1 LKTLKFV
8 SSIAERAMHKVP
20 VTFNLSSSDYTVPLA
35 FTMYHNKQ
43 VVYHID
49 HVANLQTVNIVLE
62 HTDDDQELSWEMSGK
77 TLEHTIIDN
86 KGNIIKDAAL
96 ITDNFALDGHKLE
109 QLLIDNCVYYHDS
122 NSTGNPITAT
132 YDNYLGWNGKVIFK
146 FTAPAYI
153 WLLKN
158 W

>member
-1 LKTLKFV
+1 
-8 SSIAERAMHKVP
+8 MHKVP
-20 VTFNLSSSDYTVPLA
+20 VTFNLSSSDYKVPLT

-49 HVANLQTVNIVLE
+49 HVANLQKVNIVLE
-62 HTDDDQELSWEMSGK
+62 HTDEDQELSWEMAGK
-77 TLEHTIIDN
+77 TFEHTIIDN
-86 KGNIIKDAAL
+86 KGNIIEDVAL
-96 ITDNFALDGHKLE
+96 ITDKFALDGHKLE

-122 NSTGNPITAT
+122 NGTSSPVAAT
-132 YDNYLGWNGKVIFK
+132 YDNYLGCNGKVIFK

-153 WLLKN
+153 WILKN

>member
-1 LKTLKFV
+1 
-8 SSIAERAMHKVP
+8 MHKVP
-20 VTFNLSSSDYTVPLA
+20 VTFNLSSSDYKVPLT

-49 HVANLQTVNIVLE
+49 HVANLQKVNIVLE
-62 HTDDDQELSWEMSGK
+62 HTDEDQELSWEMAGK
-77 TLEHTIIDN
+77 TPEHTIINN

-96 ITDNFALDGHKLE
+96 LTDNFALDGCKLE

-122 NSTGNPITAT
+122 NGTGSPVAAT
-132 YDNYLGWNGKVIFK
+132 YDNYLGCNGKVIFK

-153 WLLKN
+153 WILKN

>member
-1 LKTLKFV
+1 
-8 SSIAERAMHKVP
+8 MHKVP
-20 VTFNLSSSDYTVPLA
+20 VTFNLSSSDYKVPLT

-43 VVYHID
+43 VVYHTD
-49 HVANLQTVNIVLE
+49 HVANLQKVNIVLE
-62 HTDDDQELSWEMSGK
+62 HTDEDQELSWEMSGK
-77 TLEHTIIDN
+77 TPEHTIINN

-96 ITDNFALDGHKLE
+96 LTDKCALDGCKLE

-122 NSTGNPITAT
+122 NGTGSPVAAT
-132 YDNYLGWNGKVIFK
+132 YDNYLGCNGKVIFK

-153 WLLKN
+153 WILKN

>member
-1 LKTLKFV
+1 
-8 SSIAERAMHKVP
+8 MHKVP
-20 VTFNLSSSDYTVPLA
+20 VTFNLSSSDYKVPLT

-43 VVYHID
+43 VVYHTD
-49 HVANLQTVNIVLE
+49 HVANLQKVNIVLE
-62 HTDDDQELSWEMSGK
+62 HTDEDQELSWEMAGK
-77 TLEHTIIDN
+77 TFEHTIIDN

-96 ITDNFALDGHKLE
+96 LTDNFALDGCKLE

-122 NSTGNPITAT
+122 NGTGSPVAAT
-132 YDNYLGWNGKVIFK
+132 YDNYLGCNGKVIFK

-153 WLLKN
+153 WILKN

>member
-1 LKTLKFV
+1 
-8 SSIAERAMHKVP
+8 MHKVP
-20 VTFNLSSSDYTVPLA
+20 VTFNLSSSDYKVPLT

-43 VVYHID
+43 VVYHTD
-49 HVANLQTVNIVLE
+49 HVANPQKVNIVLE
-62 HTDDDQELSWEMSGK
+62 HTDEDQELSWEMSGK
-77 TLEHTIIDN
+77 TPEHTIIDK
-86 KGNIIKDAAL
+86 KGNILKDAAL
-96 ITDNFALDGHKLE
+96 RTDNFALDGCKLE
-109 QLLIDNCVYYHDS
+109 QLLMNNCVYHHDS
-122 NSTGNPITAT
+122 NGTGNPITAT

>member
-1 LKTLKFV
+1 
-8 SSIAERAMHKVP
+8 MHKVP
-20 VTFNLSSSDYTVPLA
+20 VTFNLSSSDYKVPLT

-43 VVYHID
+43 VVYHTD
-49 HVANLQTVNIVLE
+49 HVANLQKVNIVLE
-62 HTDDDQELSWEMSGK
+62 HTDEDQELSWEMSGK
-77 TLEHTIIDN
+77 TPEHTIINN

-96 ITDNFALDGHKLE
+96 LTDNFALDGCKLE

-122 NSTGNPITAT
+122 NGTSSPVAAT
-132 YDNYLGWNGKVIFK
+132 YDNYLGCNGKVIFK

-153 WLLKN
+153 WILKN

>member
-1 LKTLKFV
+1 
-8 SSIAERAMHKVP
+8 MHKVP
-20 VTFNLSSSDYTVPLA
+20 VTFNLSSSDYKVPLT

-43 VVYHID
+43 VVYHTD
-49 HVANLQTVNIVLE
+49 HVANLQKVNIVLE
-62 HTDDDQELSWEMSGK
+62 HTDEDQELSWEMSGK
-77 TLEHTIIDN
+77 TPEHTIINN

-96 ITDNFALDGHKLE
+96 LTDNFALDGCKLE

-122 NSTGNPITAT
+122 NGTGSPVAAT
-132 YDNYLGWNGKVIFK
+132 YDNYLGCNGKVIFK

-153 WLLKN
+153 WILKN

>member
-1 LKTLKFV
+1 
-8 SSIAERAMHKVP
+8 MHKVP
-20 VTFNLSSSDYTVPLA
+20 VTFNLSSSDYKVPLT

-49 HVANLQTVNIVLE
+49 HVANLQKVNIVLE
-62 HTDDDQELSWEMSGK
+62 HTDEDQELSWEMAGK

-96 ITDNFALDGHKLE
+96 LTDNFALDGCKLE

-122 NSTGNPITAT
+122 NGTGSPVAAT
-132 YDNYLGWNGKVIFK
+132 YDNYLGCNGKVIFK

-153 WLLKN
+153 WILKN